1 MPKPRLRRF
10 VTLATGNW
18 PARGYLALVA
28 VSMLLV
34 MVFPDLAL
42 PVDPML
48 LTAPLSFAG
57 VALPFGP
64 GSAAEGAALTPAVGL
79 WLLWLVLCA
88 FVNAAVVGALAEERT
103 PVARA
108 PRTEPAPSAG
118 GRAQRLRALLTPAVD
133 NWPARGYLA
142 LVAAS
147 LGFFLY
153 AVYLSPDPG
162 FAGVWPTLATAP
174 LGFVALLAVPAGPD
188 WLGTLAFSAGVT
200 LSGLFNAVLLGRLV
214 RRARLPQP
222 PVRSRE
228 A

>member
-1 MPKPRLRRF
+1 MSTPRLRRF
-10 VTLATGNW
+10 LTLATGNW

-28 VSMLLV
+28 VSLLLTLL
-34 MVFPDLAL
+34 FPDLAL
-42 PVDPML
+42 PVDPTL

-79 WLLWLVLCA
+79 WLLWLLLCA
-88 FVNAAVVGALAEERT
+88 LVNAAVLGSLVEDRP

-108 PRTEPAPSAG
+108 PRTETAPSAG
-118 GRAQRLRALLTPAVD
+118 GRAHRLRALLTPAVD

-174 LGFVALLAVPAGPD
+174 LGFVALLAVTPVSG
-188 WLGTLAFSAGVT
+188 WLGTLAFSVGAA
-200 LSGLFNAVLLGRLV
+200 LSGLLNAVLLGRLV
-214 RRARLPQP
+214 RRVRLPRT
-222 PVRSRE
+222 PVRPRE